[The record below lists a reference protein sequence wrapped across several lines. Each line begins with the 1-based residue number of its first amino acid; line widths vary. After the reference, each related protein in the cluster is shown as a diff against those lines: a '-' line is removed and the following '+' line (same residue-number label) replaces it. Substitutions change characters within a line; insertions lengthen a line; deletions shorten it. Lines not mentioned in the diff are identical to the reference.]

1 MSKKTLLNEATV
13 RRFMKLANMQGL
25 SDTFVNEYGMA
36 NKAHEDEEE
45 APEDMGP
52 EDEMDMGEEP
62 MADAPMDEPMADEPM
77 DEPAG
82 EEDMGDMD
90 MGDDADEVEISEDDR
105 DVLAQ
110 AAEIL
115 NKIAGGGGADMGDM
129 DMDMADDAGKMDAPM
144 MEEEAVEEG
153 KHGEEEDT
161 MEEAKHDE
169 DEPMEEAASLDED
182 ELVQEVT
189 RRVAEKLRAA
199 MKKQKKTNS
208 FYESRAKMHGFFVD
222 RI

>member
-13 RRFMKLANMQGL
+13 RRFMKLANTQPL
-25 SDTFVNEYGMA
+25 ADNFVNEYGMA

-52 EDEMDMGEEP
+52 
-62 MADAPMDEPMADEPM
+62 MDEPMGDEPM
-77 DEPAG
+77 DAMDAMDDKEDMDAPDAMDAMDDEPEADMD
-82 EEDMGDMD
+82 DMGDDAEEVEISEDERYVLAKAAKIMMKIGGGDMDMGMD
-90 MGDDADEVEISEDDR
+90 MGDDA
-105 DVLAQ
+105 
-110 AAEIL
+110 
-115 NKIAGGGGADMGDM
+115 
-129 DMDMADDAGKMDAPM
+129 GKMDVPM

-161 MEEAKHDE
+161 MEEAKHDGDESMEEGMEEKDE
-169 DEPMEEAASLDED
+169 DTMEEAKTLDED

-199 MKKQKKTNS
+199 MKK
-208 FYESRAKMHGFFVD
+208 
-222 RI
+222 

>member
-1 MSKKTLLNEATV
+1 MSKKTLLNETTV
-13 RRFMKLANMQGL
+13 RRFMKLANTQTL
-25 SDTFVNEYGMA
+25 ADNFVNEMGGYA
-36 NKAHEDEEE
+36 PKAHEDEEE

-52 EDEMDMGEEP
+52 
-62 MADAPMDEPMADEPM
+62 MDEPMGDEPM
-77 DEPAG
+77 DEPMDAMDAD
-82 EEDMGDMD
+82 EPAADEPMDAMDDEPAAD
-90 MGDDADEVEISEDDR
+90 MGDDMDEVEISEDDR

-115 NKIAGGGGADMGDM
+115 SKIAGGGGADMGDM

-153 KHGEEEDT
+153 MPAMKDDEDT

-169 DEPMEEAASLDED
+169 EDPMEEAMDDKEGASALDED
-182 ELVQEVT
+182 QLVQEVT

-199 MKKQKKTNS
+199 IK
-208 FYESRAKMHGFFVD
+208 SRE
-222 RI
+222 